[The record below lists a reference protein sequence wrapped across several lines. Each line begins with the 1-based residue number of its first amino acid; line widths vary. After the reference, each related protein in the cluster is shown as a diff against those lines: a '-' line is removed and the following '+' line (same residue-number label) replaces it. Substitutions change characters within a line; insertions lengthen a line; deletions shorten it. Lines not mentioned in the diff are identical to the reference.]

1 MNPNRHF
8 NPTAGLE
15 NYDTFI
21 AYSRHLMNAAFEF
34 SLDKIVIQNAPCCND
49 LEFVYDTASRVFI
62 GRDNLK
68 THHVAITVN
77 TAGK

>member
-1 MNPNRHF
+1 
-8 NPTAGLE
+8 
-15 NYDTFI
+15 
-21 AYSRHLMNAAFEF
+21 MNAAFEF

-77 TAGK
+77 TAGKVNTEWTRGQLPIFWQNS